1 MINKNSVLRF
11 FNGTHR
17 THQTLFSVFLHQNN
31 IVMEE
36 LKRIKL
42 FAGCSDESLERLL
55 ESPCRRQDYPTGR
68 RMLNPGDP
76 CRALMVLVEG
86 QAEARMMGEEGR
98 EVLVDHLKAPMLLA
112 PAFLFANNNVVP
124 VEVTALT
131 DCAVWHINRE
141 AFFEFMQQEPTVLR
155 TFLEVLSE
163 RGRFLSRKM
172 RTFAV
177 NSLRNRVIEYLEAN
191 GSISSVAVAAQELG
205 VTRPSLSRVLS
216 EMVSEGIVVKDTT
229 GYKKR

>member
-1 MINKNSVLRF
+1 
-11 FNGTHR
+11 
-17 THQTLFSVFLHQNN
+17 
-31 IVMEE
+31 
-36 LKRIKL
+36 
-42 FAGCSDESLERLL
+42 
-55 ESPCRRQDYPTGR
+55 
-68 RMLNPGDP
+68 MLNPGDP

-155 TFLEVLSE
+155 SFLEVLSE

-191 GSISSVAVAAQELG
+191 GSITSVAVTAEQLG
-205 VTRPSLSRVLS
+205 ATRPSLSRVLS
-216 EMVSEGIVVKDTT
+216 EMVSEGVIVKDGK
-229 GYKKR
+229 GYGKR

>member
-1 MINKNSVLRF
+1 
-11 FNGTHR
+11 
-17 THQTLFSVFLHQNN
+17 
-31 IVMEE
+31 MEE

-55 ESPCRRQDYPTGR
+55 ESPCRRQDYPAGR

-131 DCAVWHINRE
+131 DCVVWHINRE

-155 TFLEVLSE
+155 SFLELRARPFPESKDAHFRRQQPSQPHHRIPRSQWQHHLSGRRCRTTWRDKTLAQPRAFGNGE
-163 RGRFLSRKM
+163 RGPYHKRWERLQEVLNSKDSHIFLN
-172 RTFAV
+172 RT
-177 NSLRNRVIEYLEAN
+177 NPAN
-191 GSISSVAVAAQELG
+191 AE
-205 VTRPSLSRVLS
+205 VLDQDF
-216 EMVSEGIVVKDTT
+216 GHI
-229 GYKKR
+229 G

>member
-1 MINKNSVLRF
+1 
-11 FNGTHR
+11 
-17 THQTLFSVFLHQNN
+17 
-31 IVMEE
+31 MEE
-36 LKRIKL
+36 LKRVKL

-55 ESPCRRQDYPTGR
+55 ESPCRRQDYPAGR

-141 AFFEFMQQEPTVLR
+141 AFFQFMQQEPTVLR
-155 TFLEVLSE
+155 SFLEVLSE

-191 GSISSVAVAAQELG
+191 GSIISVAAAAEQLG
-205 VTRPSLSRVLS
+205 ATRPSLSRVLS
-216 EMVSEGIVVKDTT
+216 EMVSEGMIVKEGK
-229 GYKKR
+229 GYRRG

>member
-1 MINKNSVLRF
+1 
-11 FNGTHR
+11 
-17 THQTLFSVFLHQNN
+17 
-31 IVMEE
+31 
-36 LKRIKL
+36 
-42 FAGCSDESLERLL
+42 
-55 ESPCRRQDYPTGR
+55 
-68 RMLNPGDP
+68 MLNPGDP

-112 PAFLFANNNVVP
+112 PAFLFAKNNVVP

-131 DCAVWHINRE
+131 DCVVWHINRE

-155 TFLEVLSE
+155 SFLEVLSE

-177 NSLRNRVIEYLEAN
+177 NSLRNRV
-191 GSISSVAVAAQELG
+191 AAEQLG
-205 VTRPSLSRVLS
+205 ATRPSLSRVLS
-216 EMVSEGIVVKDTT
+216 EMVSEGLITKDGK
-229 GYKKR
+229 GYKKC